1 MSNETKSSMGETLL
15 VSDTAIEFVPEPLR
29 PLLQFIGKPPSPTL
43 VGEILSAP
51 ERLTVPIAAALLRK
65 ALPVDSA
72 GMLDRRAQKL
82 LRGIARSKAGTV
94 PANALDLA
102 AWSELNDAEAAGA
115 EIVVGEVAKLRQRER
130 TPRKFVRCLGCDKRF
145 LARRKNHVT
154 CSSRCQRRA
163 NRKTAKVALSDFVGS
178 TPLEAAPGLA
188 I

>member
-1 MSNETKSSMGETLL
+1 
-15 VSDTAIEFVPEPLR
+15 
-29 PLLQFIGKPPSPTL
+29 
-43 VGEILSAP
+43 
-51 ERLTVPIAAALLRK
+51 LRK

-163 NRKTAKVALSDFVGS
+163 NRKTAEVGPCL
-178 TPLEAAPGLA
+178 TLLAAPLWKPHQDWRFEGCFYSLCLLA
-188 I
+188 IPLAGRYRKPVQARSTVLSGEPDFEAGSENRQAG